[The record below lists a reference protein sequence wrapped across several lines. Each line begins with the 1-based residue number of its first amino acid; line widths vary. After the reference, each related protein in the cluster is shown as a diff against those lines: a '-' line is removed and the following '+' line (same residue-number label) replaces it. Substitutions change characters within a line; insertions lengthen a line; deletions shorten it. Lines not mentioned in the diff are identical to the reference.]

1 MSYYSYKP
9 VFLLSMLKNMDE
21 TGSAKL
27 ADVAADFA
35 GFYEDRKAKGLPPE
49 KKTCIFT
56 KGGYTPR
63 DVEQLILRMP
73 FRRFEDMHAVHHAK
87 QLGTIQFYKA
97 LFNQLTEDDFDQIR
111 ESSNEAL
118 RRYFGED

>member
-1 MSYYSYKP
+1 
-9 VFLLSMLKNMDE
+9 
-21 TGSAKL
+21 
-27 ADVAADFA
+27 
-35 GFYEDRKAKGLPPE
+35 
-49 KKTCIFT
+49 
-56 KGGYTPR
+56 
-63 DVEQLILRMP
+63 VEQLILRMP

-118 RRYFGED
+118 RRYFGEE